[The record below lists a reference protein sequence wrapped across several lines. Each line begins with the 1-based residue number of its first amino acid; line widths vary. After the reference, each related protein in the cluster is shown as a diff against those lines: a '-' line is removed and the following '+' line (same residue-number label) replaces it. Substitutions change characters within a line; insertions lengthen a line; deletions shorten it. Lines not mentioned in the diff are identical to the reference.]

1 MINWNFEMNMIGVAS
16 TILAWVIL
24 AVLIRGTYNTQ
35 NSDER
40 PKLWKIIIAV
50 LIGLFSFS
58 INLTLFSEL
67 FSIAI
72 LPLGVL
78 ILYGVLQGKKRWE
91 AYRKY
96 AWIGFFGNYIFL
108 GTAILA
114 ILLTG
119 VLYPIDDVKTYL
131 ADLSE
136 AELLSIHPSGQEV
149 GMNVTQL
156 EESLFSFE
164 REHLDAVQWYEDI
177 REQKRPS
184 EEYINPESVQE
195 KFPYLLTGV
204 GAQAGKE
211 VRIYVESDGKGLLI
225 TTKDHQ
231 YYFRSD
237 TASFL
242 EERGNEE

>member
-1 MINWNFEMNMIGVAS
+1 MINWNFEMNMIGIAS
-16 TILAWVIL
+16 TLLAWVFI
-24 AVLIRGTYNTQ
+24 AILIRSTYNAQ
-35 NSDER
+35 NTEER
-40 PKLWKIIIAV
+40 PKLWKIIVAV

-58 INLTLFSEL
+58 INLTLFSEVY
-67 FSIAI
+67 SIAI
-72 LPLGVL
+72 LPLGVW

-96 AWIGFFGNYIFL
+96 AWIGFLGNYIFL

-119 VLYPIDDVKTYL
+119 LLYPKDDVKTYF
-131 ADLSE
+131 ADMSE
-136 AELLSIHPSGQEV
+136 AELLAIHSSGKEV
-149 GMNVTQL
+149 DMNVTQL
-156 EESLFSFE
+156 EDSLVSFA
-164 REHLDAVQWYEDI
+164 REHLDAVQWYEEI
-177 REQKRPS
+177 RKQKWPS
-184 EEYINPESVQE
+184 EEYINPENVQE

-204 GAQAGKE
+204 RAKAGKE